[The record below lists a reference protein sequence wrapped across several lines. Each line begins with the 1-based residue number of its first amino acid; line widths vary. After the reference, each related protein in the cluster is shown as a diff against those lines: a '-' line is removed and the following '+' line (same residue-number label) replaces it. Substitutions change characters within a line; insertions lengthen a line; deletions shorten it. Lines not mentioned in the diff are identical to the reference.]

1 MAANFYEILGV
12 SRYATEAEI
21 KKAFKELAKKYHPDK
36 HPGQTFYEEHFKK
49 INEAYQTLSDSK
61 NRKVYDLRLFYNQ
74 APPPHQSQQSTR
86 QQTQQRPQQTYT
98 QSAYRKTSANK
109 KQAEKSKLNK
119 YYLYVSIIA
128 VLFIGGCYWFYNFMN
143 AYAAKDYF
151 IQGLKEE
158 SNGNLSLAK
167 YYYWAA
173 LEKDNDNPE
182 INEKVGDIYS
192 KLGRNNSLELFY
204 YDLEL
209 QKKNI
214 DPHFDETSKDM
225 LMVMQ
230 VQDSAANFHFGKAYD
245 NYEEINDKR
254 RVGLKSVKASLKMTD
269 YKTAQ
274 KNLNEVTKLSKHDD
288 STIYYQ
294 AEINF
299 HLKNYSEARKYYAAF
314 ASLHPKSTEAL
325 IRVALCRY
333 NEGSEDLAVGQLN
346 TVIKNFP
353 DNGEAYYFKGEI
365 ARRQKDTVK
374 ACDLFMKADSLN
386 VPVAQA
392 AIYSYCSN

>member
-36 HPGQTFYEEHFKK
+36 HPGQSFYEEHFKK
-49 INEAYQTLSDSK
+49 INEAYQTLSDPKS
-61 NRKVYDLRLFYNQ
+61 RKVYDLRLFYNQ
-74 APPPHQSQQSTR
+74 APLPHQSQQSTR
-86 QQTQQRPQQTYT
+86 QQTQQRPQQTYA
-98 QSAYRKTSANK
+98 QSTYKKTSTEK
-109 KQAEKSKLNK
+109 KQAEKRKLHK
-119 YYLYVSIIA
+119 YYLYVSIVA
-128 VLFIGGCYWFYNFMN
+128 VLFMGGCYWFYNFMN
-143 AYAAKDYF
+143 AYAAKEYF

-158 SNGNLSLAK
+158 SNGKLSLAK

-192 KLGRNNSLELFY
+192 KLGQNNSLELFY

-214 DPHFDETSKDM
+214 DPDFDETSQNM
-225 LMVMQ
+225 LIQMQ
-230 VQDSAANFHFGKAYD
+230 VQDSAANFHFRKAYD
-245 NYEEINDKR
+245 NYEQINDKR
-254 RVGLKSVKASLKMTD
+254 RVGLKSVKAALKTAD

-274 KNLNEVTKLSKHDD
+274 KNLNEVAKLATHDD

-294 AEINF
+294 GEINF
-299 HLKNYSEARKYYAAF
+299 HLKNYSEARKSF
-314 ASLHPKSTEAL
+314 ASFAGLHPKSTDAL
-325 IRVALCRY
+325 IRIALCRY

-353 DNGEAYYFKGEI
+353 GNGEAYYFKGEI
-365 ARRQKDTVK
+365 TRRQKDMVK
-374 ACDLFMKADSLN
+374 ACDLFMKADSLH
-386 VPVAQA
+386 VPAAQA
-392 AIYSYCSN
+392 AIYSYCRN

>member
-1 MAANFYEILGV
+1 MAANFYEILGL

-36 HPGQTFYEEHFKK
+36 HPGQSFYEEHFKK

-61 NRKVYDLRLFYNQ
+61 SRKVYDLRLFYNQ
-74 APPPHQSQQSTR
+74 VPSSHQSQQSTS

-98 QSAYRKTSANK
+98 QSTYRKTSAEK
-109 KQAEKSKLNK
+109 KQAAKVKLNK

-128 VLFIGGCYWFYNFMN
+128 ILFIGGCYWFYNFMN
-143 AYAAKDYF
+143 AYAAKEYF

-158 SNGNLSLAK
+158 SNGKLSLAK
-167 YYYWAA
+167 YYYSAA

-192 KLGRNNSLELFY
+192 KSGHNNSLELFY

-209 QKKNI
+209 QKRNI
-214 DPHFDETSKDM
+214 DPDFDKTSKNM
-225 LMVMQ
+225 LAGIQ
-230 VQDSAANFHFGKAYD
+230 VLDSAANFHFRKAYD
-245 NYEEINDKR
+245 HYEQINDKR
-254 RVGLKSVKASLKMTD
+254 RVGLKSIKSALKTTD

-274 KNLNEVTKLSKHDD
+274 RNLNEVAKLSRHDD

-294 AEINF
+294 GEINF
-299 HLKNYSEARKYYAAF
+299 HLKNYTEARKSFAAF
-314 ASLHPKSTEAL
+314 ASLHPESIAAL
-325 IRVALCRY
+325 IRIALCRY
-333 NEGSEDLAVGQLN
+333 NEGSEDLAIGQLN
-346 TVIKNFP
+346 MVIKNFP

-365 ARRQKDTVK
+365 TRRQKEIVK

-386 VPVAQA
+386 IPAAKA